1 MAEGNDQMKMTLSIL
16 VTFVSDLQLITL
28 YLGQIV
34 VRSYLLGQSVM
45 KPSMPPI
52 VPTELQLTTASDN
65 LLESIL
71 EVQAVPMFV
80 IVAADQHGDTG
91 DILGSQDGDATMF
104 VLELFSVAA

>member
-1 MAEGNDQMKMTLSIL
+1 MPKGAWQLAGGVAEGNDQMKMTLSIL

-52 VPTELQLTTASDN
+52 VPTELQLTTATDN

-71 EVQAVPMFV
+71 EVQAVSMRTPPA
-80 IVAADQHGDTG
+80 IT
-91 DILGSQDGDATMF
+91 
-104 VLELFSVAA
+104 